1 MCPPRP
7 GRTHRC
13 GENGRTRFCVVTPAQ
28 AGVHLVRSLA
38 EFTLSWQSQIL
49 RCAQDDTEGL
59 CRNSTHKSFKF
70 SIACAVILSPHFGRR
85 TPVVY
90 SVRQPPANCRGPSLR
105 SPETR
110 CVSHFD
116 SPSLG
121 CHSEPAFWAKNPRS
135 LLCWPIPP
143 RTAGVLRSAQD
154 DSEGLTDDLAG
165 SLFQHPL
172 GVTIQQGIRTRR
184 GHQITPPLKRPIAP
198 SPKRSIAPSHD
209 LPIPPA
215 PVTHFPVS
223 VIGRVR
229 WQDEPVR

>member
-1 MCPPRP
+1 VSAEARAHTQV
-7 GRTHRC
+7 RRERAHT
-13 GENGRTRFCVVTPAQ
+13 FCVVTPAQ

-49 RCAQDDTEGL
+49 RCAQDDSEGL
-59 CRNSTHKSFKF
+59 CRNSTCKSFRF

-135 LLCWPIPP
+135 LLCSLPPP
-143 RTAGVLRSAQD
+143 RTAGVLRFAQD
-154 DSEGLTDDLAG
+154 DSKGHWFSLSSFCPSLGSRKAVNAQNDSEGLRMTSPGVFSSILWG
-165 SLFQHPL
+165 L
-172 GVTIQQGIRTRR
+172 GFSR
-184 GHQITPPLKRPIAP
+184 G
-198 SPKRSIAPSHD
+198 
-209 LPIPPA
+209 
-215 PVTHFPVS
+215 
-223 VIGRVR
+223 
-229 WQDEPVR
+229 